1 MPTKKQAQQRR
12 MAASCRSK
20 RTYPSQDAA
29 QKRAGWLHT
38 KGVRLKPYK
47 CSICSKW
54 HLCSRDK
61 TAVLIDLFE
70 QIERERGA
78 HV

>member
-12 MAASCRSK
+12 IAASCRNK
-20 RTYPSQDAA
+20 KAYPDQVAA
-29 QKRAGWLHT
+29 QKRAGHLHT

-47 CSICSKW
+47 CPTCSKW

-61 TAVLIDLFE
+61 TSVLMDLFS
-70 QIERERGA
+70 QIERER
-78 HV
+78 